1 MTIGRDLVFWQRHE
15 VREGKVYCKEGH
27 RCEVNGK
34 TTESPEVAKRLS
46 GWGYMEL

>member
-1 MTIGRDLVFWQRHE
+1 MTIGRDLVFWERHYLE
-15 VREGKVYCKEGH
+15 DGRLYCKEGH

-34 TTESPEVAKRLS
+34 PLESPEVVKRLS